1 MKVARVATYA
11 VDSGHAGWLFVKIES
26 DDATLHGWGEAS
38 LPFKVKSVQAEVDAL
53 AGVIVGEDAFRTEHL
68 WQLMYRQH
76 SRGGLI
82 ASSAIA
88 GIDQALWDL
97 KARALGV
104 PLHELLGGRVRD
116 RVRVYDHIETP
127 LRKFD
132 WNSPEGFAEAA
143 RRSLD
148 DGFDAVKVYPVPST
162 RVLEGR
168 EALRWAKSVLAAVRD
183 AVGDDADVIVDLH
196 GRTPPDTAIQYARAL
211 EPYDPLFLE
220 EPCQPE
226 SVEALALV
234 ARSTRIPI
242 AVGERLA
249 TRWDFAR
256 VLEARACAV
265 VQPDLSYC
273 GGISEFRRIAD
284 LAQLHFAAV
293 APHNSAGPIATLHN
307 VQAAS
312 TLPSFLLLE
321 QVRLDVP
328 WRDEIVTSPPDIR
341 GGFAYPSDRPGIGA
355 DVREDICLAHPY
367 THRPRSR
374 SYAGDGSL
382 LDE

>member
-11 VDSGHAGWLFVKIES
+11 VDSGHSGWLFVKVES

-38 LPFKVKSVQAEVDAL
+38 LPFKIKSVRAEVEGL
-53 AGVIVGEDAFRTEHL
+53 ADVIIGEDAFRTEHL

-76 SRGGLI
+76 SRGGLVT
-82 ASSAIA
+82 SSAIA

-104 PLHELLGGRVRD
+104 PLYELLGGRVRD
-116 RVRVYDHIETP
+116 RVRVYDHLETP
-127 LRKFD
+127 LRKYD
-132 WNSPEGFAEAA
+132 WDSPEGFAEAA
-143 RRSLD
+143 GRSLA
-148 DGFDAVKVYPVPST
+148 DGFDAVKVYPVPAT
-162 RVLEGR
+162 RALEGR
-168 EALRWAKSVLAAVRD
+168 EALRWAESVLAAVRD

-196 GRTPPDTAIQYARAL
+196 GRTSPVTAIQYARAF
-211 EPYDPLFLE
+211 EPYHPLFLE

-226 SVEALALV
+226 GVEALAKV
-234 ARSTRIPI
+234 ARSTRTPI
-242 AVGERLA
+242 ALGERLA

-284 LAQLHFAAV
+284 LAQLHFATI

-307 VQAAS
+307 IQAAC

-341 GGFAYPSDRPGIGA
+341 GGFAHPSDRPGIGA
-355 DVREDICLAHPY
+355 DVREDICRAHPY
-367 THRPRSR
+367 EHHPRSR
-374 SYAGDGSL
+374 SYARDGSL